1 MEESKR
7 QFTTNLECSFD
18 NYLDNELQFINN
30 LKHSFDDY
38 IDFPHSLLESQITV
52 CEAVTI
58 MLRKCGTFKT
68 EWLIFL
74 GIWVYRCIVQE
85 VLL

>member
-7 QFTTNLECSFD
+7 QFTTNLKCSFD

-30 LKHSFDDY
+30 LKRSFDDY

-74 GIWVYRCIVQE
+74 GI
-85 VLL
+85 